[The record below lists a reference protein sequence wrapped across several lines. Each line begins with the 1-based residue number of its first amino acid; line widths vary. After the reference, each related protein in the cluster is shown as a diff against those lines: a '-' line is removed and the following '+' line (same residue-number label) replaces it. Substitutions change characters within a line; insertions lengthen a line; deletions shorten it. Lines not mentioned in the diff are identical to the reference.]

1 MSNKKTSTI
10 SNITLSPS
18 EKYFDVK
25 DVSEYPSISSIT
37 TNSSVRGFNPKN
49 VPPGFIHLDRVNQ
62 MPSGGD
68 FYAILPN
75 SNNKISKITP
85 YGLNKDTNKF
95 SFLEGWRGKDWQSML
110 REPKYEI
117 DLNDDQV
124 YIYDPNRNG
133 EIAEFIE
140 TQASARG
147 KKKSKTIKYKSRRN
161 KLRRNKSRK
170 YKSRRNKKTNSK
182 R

>member
-25 DVSEYPSISSIT
+25 DVTEYPNISSIT
-37 TNSSVRGFNPKN
+37 TNSSVRGFNPEN
-49 VPPGFIHLDRVNQ
+49 VPHGFIHLERVNQ
-62 MPSGGD
+62 MPTGGD

-85 YGLNKDTNKF
+85 YGINKDTNKF
-95 SFLEGWRGKDWQSML
+95 SFIEGWRGKDWQSML

-117 DLNDDQV
+117 DLNDDYV
-124 YIYDPNRNG
+124 YIYMIRIEMMKLLNLLKLKLLLEVKRKQRLLNINQE
-133 EIAEFIE
+133 EI
-140 TQASARG
+140 
-147 KKKSKTIKYKSRRN
+147 N
-161 KLRRNKSRK
+161 
-170 YKSRRNKKTNSK
+170 
-182 R
+182 